1 MGGNVNVMLLV
12 KIIGLYLTFQPLA
25 VISSTVRFNM
35 KKFYVLPT
43 QGNYVFRMYLST
55 NSEFAL
61 YNRK

>member
-1 MGGNVNVMLLV
+1 
-12 KIIGLYLTFQPLA
+12 
-25 VISSTVRFNM
+25 M